1 MQMPI
6 DLKFDSVGNMFIVG
20 YCVVE
25 INIQKARP
33 YVSRPN
39 VYKANRCSIKTNKR
53 KVNI

>member
-1 MQMPI
+1 MLEIAMQMPF
-6 DLKFDSVGNMFIVG
+6 DLKFDSVGNMFIVD

-33 YVSRPN
+33 Y